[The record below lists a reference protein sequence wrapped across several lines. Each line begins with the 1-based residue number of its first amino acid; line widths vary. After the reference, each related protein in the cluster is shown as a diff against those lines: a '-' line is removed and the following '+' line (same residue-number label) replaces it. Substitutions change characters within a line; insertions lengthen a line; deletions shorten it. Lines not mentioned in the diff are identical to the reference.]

1 MRLRD
6 LQLSES
12 RVPAPGWRKNGAHK
26 KKKTGCASRRS
37 SPLLT
42 EESHAH
48 HANRWYPRSQNAIL
62 ACLHTKQDLL
72 ACRHIQPFSSLFFSL
87 RYFSILTLP
96 SSEVKWTYVNREKRT
111 TAFYGGGGRRTALP
125 LSGVHDRANTSE
137 EEPVILAS
145 ARHVRLTCLK
155 AGIQGGAMLDARLV

>member
-96 SSEVKWTYVNREKRT
+96 SSEVKWTYVNREKELPP
-111 TAFYGGGGRRTALP
+111 FMGGKAHRPTPLWRSRSGKHIGGRAGNSRIGKT
-125 LSGVHDRANTSE
+125 RAAYM
-137 EEPVILAS
+137 P
-145 ARHVRLTCLK
+145 
-155 AGIQGGAMLDARLV
+155 